1 MHEKELSMEEDREVD
16 KILMNIRGT
25 TGDIITASVLSARI
39 TFKVLVFLMRMA
51 KKGLVAAG
59 FVDGFKEFTKQTEG
73 NFSVYNIPL
82 TADKAEKMVQ
92 LNELELAMEN
102 EKNPLKKRSLQM
114 EIKNLQKELPE
125 LEQLNKLGINCCV
138 LPKLNG
144 STQTIQIAV
153 AKESDQMFKN
163 WFINHLTSSL
173 AGGEKQLED
182 IKVFTE
188 GNYSIFNLPFEGEE
202 FKAAC
207 KDFDILGMNYSIL
220 PDLKIGDD
228 NSQIVIPNADRSKLE
243 MWFKMWKEKQI
254 ADGREPGELYT
265 MEQESYL
272 NTATMN
278 QYDYATQTDEKYQAA
293 NEEFEKQEEVT
304 PWTADLAKENSE
316 EYVRYASN
324 PEYEKITINKET
336 LVDNMVQSRTEASQM
351 LGKGY
356 FISRIPGTYGKNQET
371 LILPAECVF
380 KTDGEK
386 TFIAFIP
393 KSWTTKVATPDGH
406 VEERSFDKVYEPYD
420 QVKRGFK
427 KVEDI
432 QKKAPV
438 QKAELPLPKA
448 EPKLK

>member
-1 MHEKELSMEEDREVD
+1 MEDDREVD
-16 KILMNIRGT
+16 KILMNVRGT
-25 TGDIITASVLSARI
+25 TGGIITASILSARI
-39 TFKVLVFLMRMA
+39 TFKVLVFLLRMA
-51 KKGLVAAG
+51 KKGLVATG
-59 FVDGFKEFTKQTEG
+59 FADGFKEFTKQTEG

-92 LNELELAMEN
+92 LNELEIALEN

-163 WFINHLTSSL
+163 WFLNHLTSSL
-173 AGGEKQLED
+173 TGGERQLED

-202 FKAAC
+202 FEAAC
-207 KDFDILGMNYSIL
+207 KDFDILGMNYSVL
-220 PDLKIGDD
+220 PDLKIGDN
-228 NSQIVIPNADRSKLE
+228 NSQIVVPNADRSKLE
-243 MWFKMWKEKQI
+243 MWFKMWKEKKV
-254 ADGREPGELYT
+254 GEGSEPGEMYT

-272 NTATMN
+272 NTSTMS
-278 QYDYATQTDEKYQAA
+278 QYDYATQTDEKYRAA
-293 NEEFEKQEEVT
+293 NEEFEKQEKEL
-304 PWTADLAKENSE
+304 PWTASLAKENSE
-316 EYVRYASN
+316 EFVRYESN

-336 LVDNMVQSRTEASQM
+336 LVDNMAQSQKEAQQM
-351 LGKGY
+351 LNEGY
-356 FISRIPGTYGKNQET
+356 FISRVPGTYGENQET

-380 KTDGEK
+380 KTDEEK
-386 TFIAFIP
+386 TFVAFIP
-393 KSWTTKVATPDGH
+393 KNKTTKVVAANGK
-406 VEERSFDKVYEPYD
+406 VEERSFASVYKPYD

-427 KVEDI
+427 MVEDI
-432 QKKAPV
+432 QKKAPM
-438 QKAELPLPKA
+438 QKAAIPTPKVSQKIV
-448 EPKLK
+448 P

>member
-1 MHEKELSMEEDREVD
+1 MEDDREVD
-16 KILMNIRGT
+16 KILMNVRGT
-25 TGDIITASVLSARI
+25 TGGIITASILSARI
-39 TFKVLVFLMRMA
+39 TFKVLVFLLRMA
-51 KKGLVAAG
+51 KKGLVATG
-59 FVDGFKEFTKQTEG
+59 FADGFKEFTKQTEG

-92 LNELELAMEN
+92 LNELEIALEN

-163 WFINHLTSSL
+163 WFLNHLTSSL
-173 AGGEKQLED
+173 TGGERQLED

-202 FKAAC
+202 FEAAC
-207 KDFDILGMNYSIL
+207 KDFDILGMNYSVL
-220 PDLKIGDD
+220 PDLKIGDN
-228 NSQIVIPNADRSKLE
+228 NSQIVVPNADRSKLE
-243 MWFKMWKEKQI
+243 MWFKMWKEKKV
-254 ADGREPGELYT
+254 GEGSEPGEMYS

-272 NTATMN
+272 NTSTMS
-278 QYDYATQTDEKYQAA
+278 QYDYATQTDEKYRAA
-293 NEEFEKQEEVT
+293 NEEFEKQEKEL
-304 PWTADLAKENSE
+304 PWTASLAKENSE
-316 EYVRYASN
+316 EFVRYESN

-336 LVDNMVQSRTEASQM
+336 LVDNMAQSQKEAQQM
-351 LGKGY
+351 LNEGY
-356 FISRIPGTYGKNQET
+356 FISRVPGTYGENQET

-380 KTDGEK
+380 KTDEEK
-386 TFIAFIP
+386 TFVAFIP
-393 KSWTTKVATPDGH
+393 KNKTTKVVAANGK
-406 VEERSFDKVYEPYD
+406 VEERSFASVYKPYD

-427 KVEDI
+427 MVEDI
-432 QKKAPV
+432 QKKAPM
-438 QKAELPLPKA
+438 QKAAIPTPKVSQKIV
-448 EPKLK
+448 P